1 MSKLFLIIPD
11 PLIELI
17 ARTFGYFTRLLRP
30 GVDEAVEKKIRG
42 MFLSPRFGSKGST
55 IGRHVLFHGVN
66 NIIIGK
72 SNSIN
77 SGSQFIAGSRGHIKI
92 GDFSHVSRNSVLA
105 GTGGITIGDHC
116 KISSGVMIYTTTYN
130 RSNSGL
136 LRNAPAK
143 RGPIVIGNDVH
154 IGANATILSGVNIA
168 NNATVAAG
176 SVVTKDVTENA
187 IVGGVPAKE
196 IGSNQ

>member
-1 MSKLFLIIPD
+1 MNKIFLIFPD
-11 PLIELI
+11 PIIELI
-17 ARTFGYFTRLLRP
+17 ARTSGYFARLLRP

-42 MFLSPRFGSKGST
+42 IFLSPRFGSNRST

-66 NIIIGK
+66 NITIGR

-77 SGSQFIAGSRGHIKI
+77 SGSQFIAGSRGRIII

-116 KISSGVMIYTTTYN
+116 KISSGVMIYTTTYD
-130 RSNSGL
+130 RADGGL
-136 LRNAPAK
+136 LRDAPAK
-143 RGPIVIGNDVH
+143 REPITIGNDVH
-154 IGANATILSGVNIA
+154 IGANASILGGVTIG

-176 SVVTKDVTENA
+176 AVVAKDVAENA
-187 IVGGVPAKE
+187 IVGGVPAKQ